1 VSAIGESRALGR
13 LLLELP
19 ATVPLH
25 RIDRVWIFA
34 PRTTAAR
41 ETGLVVLSLLGE
53 PSGRADRRQLVTV
66 RYEAESVRG
75 AVRRTDRVT
84 EEGWAPADR
93 LSRLIAGVL
102 ARLGA
107 GAEEPVERAVA
118 GSAEAWAAL
127 LADLGVATLDRG
139 RGE

>member
-1 VSAIGESRALGR
+1 VSTIDASQALGR
-13 LLLELP
+13 LLLELT
-19 ATVPLH
+19 ATVPVH
-25 RIDRVWIFA
+25 RIDRVWVFA

-53 PSGRADRRQLVTV
+53 SPERADRRQLVTV
-66 RYEAESVRG
+66 RYEAETVRG
-75 AVRRTDRVT
+75 AVRRADRIT

-107 GAEEPVERAVA
+107 GAEEPVERAI
-118 GSAEAWAAL
+118 GGRAEAWAAL
-127 LADLGVATLDRG
+127 LADLGVTALDRG
-139 RGE
+139 SGE